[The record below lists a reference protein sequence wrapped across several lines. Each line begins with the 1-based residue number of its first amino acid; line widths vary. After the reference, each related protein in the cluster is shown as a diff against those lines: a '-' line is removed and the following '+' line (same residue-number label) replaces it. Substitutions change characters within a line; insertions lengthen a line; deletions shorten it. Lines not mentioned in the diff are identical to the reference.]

1 MTNPVGQPRIII
13 VNFDGLRP
21 DLVGPATTPHL
32 DRLKRNGVTLARQ
45 RTVYP
50 SETRV
55 ALPSLVTGTPPGRH
69 GMVGNKYLDR
79 TAAPA
84 RYIDTADDRLIEAVD
99 AASGGCLMA
108 VSSLGEI
115 LAAHG
120 RTLAVLA
127 SNSAGATCLLNHKA
141 RSLGHH
147 TISGHYARICT
158 SRPLLETL
166 QAQLGPLP
174 TPPPPG
180 RPDLT
185 SQSFLTSA
193 LLNTVW
199 PQLQPDVAILSYAEP
214 DISSHD
220 YGVAG
225 TRTLDALAWVDHQFG
240 RVLEWWETEGRQKN
254 VHLIALSDHGHVTV
268 HSHADPH
275 ETLKAAGLQCGPAPG
290 PDVDTV
296 VVPGQVGAIYLVNPS
311 ERNIRRAVAA
321 MIEAP
326 WCGPIFTAARNDV
339 DGIAP
344 GSLAR
349 ELVMMDHVR
358 SADILFSYRSDD
370 RTDPF
375 GLVGGTWSNDAP
387 IGCGV
392 HGGLHPKEMA
402 SLGIVAGRAFRSDSV
417 SEIPSGICDVA
428 PTVLNLLGIATPNWM
443 QGRVLTE
450 TFAARGVGRP
460 SIAETTYVV
469 STSIY
474 RQILRCVQVETA
486 TYIEGGWA
494 NCDL

>member
-1 MTNPVGQPRIII
+1 LNNRVGQPSVSI

-32 DRLKRNGVTLARQ
+32 NRLKRNGVTLARQ

-55 ALPSLVTGTPPGRH
+55 ALPSLVTGTSPGRH

-79 TAAPA
+79 TAVPA

-99 AASGGCLMA
+99 AASGGRLMA

-127 SNSAGATCLLNHKA
+127 SNSAGTTCLLNHKA

-158 SRPLLETL
+158 SRPLLEAL
-166 QAQLGPLP
+166 EAQLGPLP
-174 TPPPPG
+174 APLPSG
-180 RPDLT
+180 QSDLT

-199 PQLQPDVAILSYAEP
+199 PQLRPDVAILSYAEP

-220 YGVAG
+220 CGVAG
-225 TRTLDALAWVDHQFG
+225 TQTLEALAWVDHQFG
-240 RVLEWWETEGRQKN
+240 RVLEWWEAEGRQQK
-254 VHLIALSDHGHVTV
+254 VHLIAVSDHGHVTV
-268 HSHADPH
+268 HAHAEVD
-275 ETLKAAGLQCGPAPG
+275 ETLKAAGFQCGPAPG
-290 PDVDTV
+290 PDVDMV
-296 VVPGQVGAIYLVNPS
+296 VVPGQVGAIYLANPS
-311 ERNIRRAVAA
+311 ERNVGRAVAA

-326 WCGPIFTAARNDV
+326 WCGPIFTAARNEV

-344 GSLAR
+344 GSFAR
-349 ELVMMDHVR
+349 HLVMMDHVR

-370 RTDPF
+370 RTDRF
-375 GLVGGTWSNDAP
+375 GLVGCTWSNDTP

-402 SLGIVAGRAFRSDSV
+402 SLGIVAGRAIRSDSV
-417 SEIPSGICDVA
+417 SEIPSGICDIA
-428 PTVLNLLGIATPNWM
+428 PTVLHLLGIATPNWM
-443 QGRVLTE
+443 QGRVLAE
-450 TFAARGVGRP
+450 TFAAGGVARP
-460 SIAETTYVV
+460 SIAETTFAA

-474 RQILRCVQVETA
+474 RQTLRCVQVEAA
-486 TYIEGGWA
+486 TYIEDA
-494 NCDL
+494 RINV